1 MESILRQRKY
11 GPCKIL
17 KKINPNAYEVE
28 LPAYMAISNT
38 FNVQHLSAYH
48 DPKAP

>member
-17 KKINPNAYEVE
+17 RKINRNAYEVE
-28 LPAYMAISNT
+28 LPAHMAISNT